1 MEKDESKN
9 GRDRRAEKFHYPRIE
24 SGSSD
29 RSGRVPEKSVVPVD
43 SARSPA
49 RVAPPMLVELP
60 RGTHLTSFVSGAI
73 ISLGDR

>member
-24 SGSSD
+24 SGSSG

-49 RVAPPMLVELP
+49 GVAPLMLVELP
-60 RGTHLTSFVSGAI
+60 
-73 ISLGDR
+73 